1 MAADEDGLGLFDT
14 RCAGKMSLHCAVF
27 GSEITQGV
35 LQKYIGLK
43 STS

>member
-14 RCAGKMSLHCAVF
+14 RCAGKMSLRHVLF
-27 GSEITQGV
+27 GSGVTHGV

-43 STS
+43 GT